1 MDPSIF
7 TQDGTIEAY
16 VFERQI
22 DAGGP
27 GINGVKQALAGAPGV
42 RFVAQFVGAFSLFAR
57 VEADD
62 VGQLQSRIAVDYFQA
77 GVHSDWSL
85 NLTANSPNAPKRRSP
100 DACALVCVQATIDPF
115 ELFDELNDWFGD
127 SGDFAAAVVTARD
140 FDLLID
146 LGAPTLEGVIARV
159 RALRKVPGIGRTSTA
174 LANLAGN
181 AIRPDR

>member
-1 MDPSIF
+1 MDASIF
-7 TQDGTIEAY
+7 TQDGKIEAY
-16 VFERQI
+16 LFERQI

-27 GINGVKQALAGAPGV
+27 GVNGVKQALARAPGV

-85 NLTANSPNAPKRRSP
+85 NLTASHPRAPKRRSP
-100 DACALVCVQATIDPF
+100 NACALVCVQATIDPF
-115 ELFDELNDWFGD
+115 ELFDELNDWFAD
-127 SGDFAAAVVTARD
+127 SDFAAAVVTARD

-146 LGAPTLEGVIARV
+146 LGAPTMEGVIGRV

-174 LANLAGN
+174 LAHLADN
-181 AIRPDR
+181 AIRPDK